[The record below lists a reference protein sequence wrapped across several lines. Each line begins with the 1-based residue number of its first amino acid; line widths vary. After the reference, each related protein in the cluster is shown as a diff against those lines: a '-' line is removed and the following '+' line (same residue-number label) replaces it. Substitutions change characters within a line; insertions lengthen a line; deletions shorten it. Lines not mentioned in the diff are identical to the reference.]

1 MPSSKFPFDYVP
13 VPENLI
19 QLARTRPQDVVCNL
33 RPEQRPEFAG
43 FQTWPKERQREAQR
57 TCLLQGDGLHLHDSV
72 RFFLQELVRPSLIVI
87 HFQGYDEK
95 VGTVIVELRNI
106 YWARGL
112 DPTRPYARLDF
123 DHPARMESVN
133 GCPNFWGAFIL
144 AVARAPGLTPSF
156 VEDPTSDA
164 FARMVRELY
173 PVPSM

>member
-1 MPSSKFPFDYVP
+1 MASSKFPFDYVP

-19 QLARTRPQDVVCNL
+19 QLARVRREEVACNL

-43 FQTWPKERQREAQR
+43 YATWPKEQQEEAQR
-57 TCLLQGDGLHLHDSV
+57 TCLLQGDGFHLYDGV
-72 RFFLQELVRPSLIVI
+72 RFFLQELVKPSLISI

-106 YWARGL
+106 YWARDL

-123 DHPARMESVN
+123 DHPAGMEKVN

-144 AVARAPGLTPSF
+144 AVARVSGREPAF
-156 VEDPTSDA
+156 IEDPTGEV
-164 FARMVRELY
+164 FANMVREAN
-173 PVPSM
+173 PVPAM